1 MPFRVVQISDTH
13 LFADPE
19 GELLGVRTRTGTEAV
34 INHIRNEVGA
44 FDPVSYTHLTLPT
57 KA

>member
-1 MPFRVVQISDTH
+1 MAIFRGGVKIFGSDIR
-13 LFADPE
+13 
-19 GELLGVRTRTGTEAV
+19 LGITRDKSLDN
-34 INHIRNEVGA
+34 IN